1 MSFVKVDA
9 PPRPVVVISGPGGSG
24 KTTIVQ
30 DLIAN
35 DDTLWFPRSWSTRK
49 PRYGGEDEYRFVD
62 EQRFQ
67 TMMDAGGFLEVAKVG
82 HQHDGGYR
90 VGAPVVHDRFTDKLL
105 LLILTVDGW
114 LQIRSQFPQNLTFWL
129 DVPDIQL
136 RRRMV
141 RRGDKPALIARR
153 MRLAREET
161 DKAYRV
167 GYSHIVKNHYGQY
180 YDALSEIKAYIAAFR

>member
-9 PPRPVVVISGPGGSG
+9 QPRPVVVISGPGGSG

-30 DLIAN
+30 DLIAS
-35 DDTLWFPRSWSTRK
+35 DKSLWFPRSWSTRK
-49 PRYGGEDEYRFVD
+49 PRYAGEDEYRFVD
-62 EQRFQ
+62 EHRFQ
-67 TMMDAGGFLEVAKVG
+67 TMMDAGGFLEVARI
-82 HQHDGGYR
+82 DDYR

-105 LLILTVDGW
+105 VLILTVDGW
-114 LQIRSQFPQNLTFWL
+114 LQVRNQFPQNLTFWL
-129 DVPDIQL
+129 DVPAIQL

-153 MRLAREET
+153 MRLAEDET
-161 DKAYRV
+161 DKAYRL
-167 GYSHIVKNHYGQY
+167 GYSHIVKNGYGQY